1 MVDNGAIKTI
11 GDVETVVLSA
21 LELMEDKVMRS
32 QRALEKKL
40 EKLERECARRHEELK
55 QLLTG
60 KRANDATA
68 TKSAKRTSR
77 DDDAVATIISMDLSR
92 PTPATAEKQA
102 TREGVR
108 EMNAR
113 APQKKLKASPL
124 ATASMNASLQKSV
137 KKKPSAASPE
147 KSKRSKNS
155 ADLCAHITDL
165 TADERLLVETG
176 KGRRGEPMPTP
187 LGWAYWTATGHET
200 LRTIGNKI
208 GLEPL
213 TLYSMNRWHHKLKN
227 YDIDQEFTANSKLSL
242 PVPPFEDWETEYIA
256 ADRTK
261 IFTRLLDRIDEVWPE
276 VLRNAEPLR
285 SLKREQLKTYPD
297 SGTLY
302 RQLRETLDNA
312 EAAAKKFNDG
322 DETLRDV
329 QQCRKQLV
337 TRWHRDGFLLPDEIA
352 FKADDQ

>member
-1 MVDNGAIKTI
+1 METI
-11 GDVETVVLSA
+11 GNVETVVLSA

-40 EKLERECARRHEELK
+40 EELERECARRHEELK
-55 QLLTG
+55 QLLAETRASDATTT
-60 KRANDATA
+60 KRATRTA
-68 TKSAKRTSR
+68 R
-77 DDDAVATIISMDLSR
+77 DDDAVATIISMDLPRSN
-92 PTPATAEKQA
+92 PAPAEKRKA
-102 TREGVR
+102 T
-108 EMNAR
+108 EMNAASTR
-113 APQKKLKASPL
+113 RGSEEPQKKPKANAS
-124 ATASMNASLQKSV
+124 ATAAANASLPRSM
-137 KKKPSAASPE
+137 KKKPSAATAG
-147 KSKRSKNS
+147 KVKRSNNS
-155 ADLCAHITDL
+155 AETGAHITDL

-176 KGRRGEPMPTP
+176 KGRRGEPIPTP
-187 LGWAYWTATGHET
+187 LGWAYWTATGNET

-213 TLYSMNRWHHKLKN
+213 TIYSMNRWHHKLKN

-276 VLRNAEPLR
+276 VLRSAEPLR
-285 SLKREQLKTYPD
+285 SLRRDQLKKYPD
-297 SGTLY
+297 SGALY

-322 DETLRDV
+322 GETLRDV

-337 TRWHRDGFLLPDEIA
+337 TRWHRDGFLLPDEIT
-352 FKADDQ
+352 FKPNE

>member
-1 MVDNGAIKTI
+1 
-11 GDVETVVLSA
+11 
-21 LELMEDKVMRS
+21 
-32 QRALEKKL
+32 
-40 EKLERECARRHEELK
+40 
-55 QLLTG
+55 
-60 KRANDATA
+60 
-68 TKSAKRTSR
+68 
-77 DDDAVATIISMDLSR
+77 
-92 PTPATAEKQA
+92 
-102 TREGVR
+102 
-108 EMNAR
+108 MNAR

-155 ADLCAHITDL
+155 ADLGAHITDL

-176 KGRRGEPMPTP
+176 KGQRGEPMPTP
-187 LGWAYWTATGHET
+187 LGWAYWTATSHET

-352 FKADDQ
+352 FKADEQ